1 MIVAICQTKQLHTN
15 TFCFILYYKERRQL
29 KIFLTQIRFVL
40 PLTPIPP
47 VICFWKW
54 IRWKDYEVPKNR
66 NFESVSAKKSNSF
79 LTRTNSTHFCTHL
92 FRLLM
97 QGLRVPA
104 QYMLHGYESP
114 YPIPV
119 LHRYVRGTS
128 WIRFQPR
135 AMPPGCVR
143 GSHPLER
150 QHLRPAIVSF

>member
-66 NFESVSAKKSNSF
+66 NFESVSAKKVI
-79 LTRTNSTHFCTHL
+79 L
-92 FRLLM
+92 FSPGPTLPTS
-97 QGLRVPA
+97 VPTFSVCSCRDYESLPNTCYTDTSPPT
-104 QYMLHGYESP
+104 QYLCYTDTSGVHHGYVSSRGPCRLVVSEV
-114 YPIPV
+114 PI
-119 LHRYVRGTS
+119 R
-128 WIRFQPR
+128 W
-135 AMPPGCVR
+135 R
-143 GSHPLER
+143 GSTCDLP
-150 QHLRPAIVSF
+150 